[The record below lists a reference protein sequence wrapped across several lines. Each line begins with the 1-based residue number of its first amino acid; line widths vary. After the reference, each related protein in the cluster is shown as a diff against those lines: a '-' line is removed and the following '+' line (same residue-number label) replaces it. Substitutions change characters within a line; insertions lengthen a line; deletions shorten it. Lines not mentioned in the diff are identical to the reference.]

1 MGQVMLL
8 SHYLAYVK
16 RHGEW
21 DYGTDPIHFRLDVLF
36 RCLRNIRHV
45 SGGLIFVE
53 RKYWRPI
60 ARALEADDSAFIRY
74 AHKLEL

>member
-8 SHYLAYVK
+8 SHYLAYAK

-21 DYGTDPIHFRLDVLF
+21 DCGPDAIHFRLDVLF
-36 RCLRNIRHV
+36 RCPRNIR
-45 SGGLIFVE
+45 G

-60 ARALEADDSAFIRY
+60 ARALEADDSAFMQY
-74 AHKLEL
+74 AHKLEP